1 MNSSSRKLRTWYT
14 APLILGLLSAFAI
27 AACGDDEETI
37 EIDGSSTVFPVS
49 EAVAEEFGKI
59 HSSVRVNV
67 GVSGTGG
74 GFKRFT
80 AGDTDISD
88 ASRPIKDSEATLA
101 TENGVQ
107 YMELKVGTD
116 GLSVMVNPQND
127 WAECL
132 TVEELKKIWEPGS
145 TISNWNQVR
154 SDFPDRPLRLYGADT
169 DSGTFDY
176 FTEEIMGEGSGLSRS
191 DYTASADDN
200 VLVQGISGDR
210 NALGYFGYAY
220 YAENEDKLKL
230 VAVDNG
236 ERVRGSDGGDHRDRG
251 VYTACHGRCS
261 STFRPRAWSGL
272 RSRHSWSST
281 WSTAATSS
289 VKLATFPSHRTPI

>member
-1 MNSSSRKLRTWYT
+1 MNSSRRKLRTWYT

-59 HSSVRVNV
+59 NSSVRVNV

-176 FTEEIMGEGSGLSRS
+176 FTEEIMGESGLSRS

-236 ERVRGSDGGDHRDRG
+236 EGCVAP
-251 VYTACHGRCS
+251 TAE
-261 STFRPRAWSGL
+261 
-272 RSRHSWSST
+272 
-281 WSTAATSS
+281 TS
-289 VKLATFPSHRTPI
+289 